1 MSAEA
6 TYLKDDDVVELT
18 AAAALA
24 SGQVIQLPDGRAG
37 FVAGT
42 GAGVAAGDLA
52 GVQVE
57 GHVTVQKTT
66 SMVILDGGRVYW
78 DHSANKAHYKT
89 ANDRDFYLGT
99 AVGDAAFAATTMVV
113 DLNNRPVYAIDLAGG
128 PTLSQS
134 NWVAEATNG
143 LGVTLLPGGGAQ
155 LAFDAVNEAAQ
166 AALYSARTLPIAS
179 NPIMECRVAL
189 FDKGD
194 NAALDI
200 NVGLAS
206 GSHATDFQSVAEQ
219 VSVHLNGNALDLFA
233 ESDDGTTD
241 VNETDTTVNVVDDTY
256 FEVWIDCRNPA
267 DVQIYVDGALVLG
280 STVFDLSAA
289 TGPIFPIVHMEKTAD
304 DTSADF
310 RVDFLRV
317 RTAEQ

>member
-1 MSAEA
+1 MAEA
-6 TYLKDDDVVELT
+6 TYLKDDEVTEIT

-24 SGQVIQLPDGRAG
+24 SGQVIQLADGRAG

-52 GVQVE
+52 GVQTE
-57 GHVTVQKTT
+57 GHITVAKTT

-99 AVGDAAFAATTMVV
+99 AVGDAASAATTMVV
-113 DLNNRPVYAIDLAGG
+113 NLNAKPVYAIDLAGG

-134 NWVAEATNG
+134 NWVTEATNG

-155 LAFDAVNEAAQ
+155 VAFDAVTEAAQ

-179 NPIMECRVAL
+179 NPILEARVAI

-194 NAALDI
+194 NAALDVDI
-200 NVGLAS
+200 GLAN
-206 GSHATDFQSVAEQ
+206 GSHATDFEAVTEFVA
-219 VSVHLNGNALDLFA
+219 VHIDGNTLDLDA
-233 ESDDGTTD
+233 HSDDGTTD
-241 VNETDTTVNVVDDTY
+241 VAPTDTTVNLVDDT
-256 FEVWIDCRNPA
+256 FVEVWIDCRNPA

-289 TGPIFPIVHMEKTAD
+289 TGPIFPIVHMEKTSD
-304 DTSADF
+304 DTPADF